1 MEWEWDA
8 KVMLRLRLGHVD
20 AERVAEMIKRRGKM
34 IISVF
39 WFLREKMRFLRFTIS
54 DHFYHFQKGQKEM
67 VRNGSG
73 NGRH

>member
-1 MEWEWDA
+1 
-8 KVMLRLRLGHVD
+8 
-20 AERVAEMIKRRGKM
+20 M

-39 WFLREKMRFLRFTIS
+39 EVLGEKMRFLRFTIS